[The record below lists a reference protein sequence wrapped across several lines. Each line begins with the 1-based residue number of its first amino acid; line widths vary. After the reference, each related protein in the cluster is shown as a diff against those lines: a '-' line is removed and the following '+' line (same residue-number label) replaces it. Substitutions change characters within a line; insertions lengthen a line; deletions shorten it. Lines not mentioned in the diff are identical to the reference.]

1 MLTSSASAIWA
12 GAVLSA
18 LLGAA
23 CVTDARS
30 RRIPNLLV
38 LVIATLGVA
47 YSISAAPWLPGIGR
61 ALAGLGLGLAIWFPL
76 YALRM
81 MGAGDVKL
89 FAAAAAWL
97 GPAAAL
103 KASFLAALCG
113 GVLSVVWMMYSAGFS
128 LTLLRLV
135 HAARDPQILRE
146 KQAVGSRRMP
156 YGIAIAAGVLI
167 MVWHPGLSS

>member
-1 MLTSSASAIWA
+1 MFVDSTYALVAGGILT
-12 GAVLSA
+12 A
-18 LLGAA
+18 LLLGA

-30 RRIPNLLV
+30 RRIPNVLV
-38 LVIATLGVA
+38 LVTAILGLA
-47 YSISAAPWLPGIGR
+47 YSISAAPWLPGLGR
-61 ALAGLGLGLAIWFPL
+61 AVAGFGLGLAIWFPL

-89 FAAAAAWL
+89 FAAAAAWI
-97 GPAAAL
+97 GPSAAL

-113 GVLSVVWMMYSAGFS
+113 GVLSIVWMMYSAGFS
-128 LTLLRLV
+128 FTLLRLV
-135 HAARDPQILRE
+135 HAARDPQMLRE

-167 MVWHPGLSS
+167 MVWHPGLS